1 MRYCEDIGITA
12 DAASRLFVYYGLA
25 SCAGRLVSG
34 RLCDFQKVNTFFVYQ
49 IAELVAG
56 ASILVVTMATSYVHM
71 VVFIVIFGFCDGA
84 YISTLNILCITCT
97 SPQKIA
103 VALGWQMQISS
114 LFTASGPPVAG
125 RSIHTFTLYL
135 KTSFRLA
142 ADQQANLT
150 RARVELTET
159 NHTEQV
165 SCLVCLLGVLQFT
178 PAA

>member
-49 IAELVAG
+49 IAEFVAG

-114 LFTASGPPVAG
+114 LFTASGPPVVG
-125 RSIHTFTLYL
+125 RLIHIFRRCILRQAL
-135 KTSFRLA
+135 DLPLTSK
-142 ADQQANLT
+142 QI
-150 RARVELTET
+150 
-159 NHTEQV
+159 
-165 SCLVCLLGVLQFT
+165 
-178 PAA
+178 